1 MISHRV
7 QKRLTHEVHE
17 ALALRDKRGQSKH
30 KDKQAARKAAQ
41 DNHTAYKTITGLYA
55 TTSLTT
61 YARQAKTALCWI
73 AERYG
78 CRNLAEC
85 KEHLPAYYADMIA
98 RNLSAWTI
106 RTRVYA
112 LCAVYAQPY
121 QELFG
126 VESLPIRHRAD
137 ITRGRTLSASN
148 DRYHAEHHEDARL
161 LARACGARRGGL
173 RGLTA
178 DGLRTDTEGNLR
190 VHLRE
195 KGGKERDALVLP
207 DYMPISALKAYQIER
222 IYADMREPD
231 AKRTYCVTATELDK
245 IRKEKGMTYKVLAEK
260 AGLCIDTVQ
269 IACKGCRVSLESV
282 DKMAKVLQCA
292 VDKAFKLE
300 VRKSPYSST
309 TINGVHRFLRAVC
322 HYAEKHKLLTDNPI
336 DAVRAP
342 KIDAEIYVFSEEES
356 ARFIRAVMREKDIRV
371 KTALLILIYLGLR
384 KGELCGLTWGSV
396 DLGKGIVHVAQQ
408 LKEKSGEGLIL
419 GKLKT
424 KESKADLPLSPMLAE
439 VLAEYRQWWNEHKAM
454 YGDAWRGEW
463 ECLFVGDD
471 GTPLNPSTINEW
483 LDKLTERNGLPHVT
497 VHSLRHL
504 CATLLI
510 RTHADP
516 KTVQTILRHANV
528 STTLNIYAKVFDS
541 TQMEAIGR
549 VQASLE
555 NMLKESCSSSAQV

>member
-207 DYMPISALKAYQIER
+207 DY
-222 IYADMREPD
+222 ADR
-231 AKRTYCVTATELDK
+231 
-245 IRKEKGMTYKVLAEK
+245 
-260 AGLCIDTVQ
+260 
-269 IACKGCRVSLESV
+269 
-282 DKMAKVLQCA
+282 
-292 VDKAFKLE
+292 
-300 VRKSPYSST
+300 VRKIFAKYSAKPS
-309 TINGVHRFLRAVC
+309 NSK
-322 HYAEKHKLLTDNPI
+322 YLLPL
-336 DAVRAP
+336 
-342 KIDAEIYVFSEEES
+342 
-356 ARFIRAVMREKDIRV
+356 
-371 KTALLILIYLGLR
+371 TALP
-384 KGELCGLTWGSV
+384 K
-396 DLGKGIVHVAQQ
+396 
-408 LKEKSGEGLIL
+408 
-419 GKLKT
+419 
-424 KESKADLPLSPMLAE
+424 
-439 VLAEYRQWWNEHKAM
+439 
-454 YGDAWRGEW
+454 
-463 ECLFVGDD
+463 
-471 GTPLNPSTINEW
+471 
-483 LDKLTERNGLPHVT
+483 DKLTERNGLPHVT